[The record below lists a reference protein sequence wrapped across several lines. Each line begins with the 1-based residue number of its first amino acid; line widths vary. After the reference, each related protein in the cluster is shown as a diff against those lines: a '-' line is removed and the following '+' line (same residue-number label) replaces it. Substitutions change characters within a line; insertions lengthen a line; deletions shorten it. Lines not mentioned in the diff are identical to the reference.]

1 MSDWPKKETLQIEFK
16 SDPVG
21 GLSDKSVADAVVGL
35 ANAQGGV
42 LYIGIDDNGTIS
54 GLRSEKWRNPKKA
67 AAFISNY
74 TVPPLLVETDLVPA
88 EKDRWVLTIKVPKA
102 QGLCATRDGKVL
114 RRRIKVDGRP
124 ENIPMFPQEY
134 SGRLSELG
142 LLDYSAQVLPES
154 SYADI
159 DAQERNRLRKII
171 RANRGESALLELAD
185 EDLDKALGVVRA
197 VDGKLRPTVA
207 GLLLLGK
214 KESIATLLP
223 TSKVAFQVLT
233 GTDVRDNIEVQ
244 SPLLS
249 TFEELLY
256 RFSAWNPEQEFQE
269 GLFRVPV
276 PEFSERAFREGIVN
290 ALCHRDYTR
299 LGSVV
304 VQVSNEGLLILSPGG
319 FIDDITQDNLLTAD
333 PHGRN
338 PLLSD
343 MFKRIGLAERTGRGI
358 DRIFEGSILYGRPL
372 PDYSESTSDSVH
384 LFIPRMKADF
394 NFHRL
399 ILSCRENH
407 PELLTMST
415 LMILSLL
422 RSERR
427 LALPNLV
434 ELCHLSAV
442 RVQRQIEILL
452 KEGFIEA
459 VGTGKNQEYILSE
472 AVYKAQDQTIRN
484 VNRSDLRALRLE
496 ELVLGAATKN
506 EGITRSDVVG
516 LLHINAQAAYRLLLR
531 LTEQGKLRKEGK
543 RCLLY
548 TSDAADE

>member
-159 DAQERNRLRKII
+159 DAQERNRLRKLI
-171 RANRGESALLELAD
+171 RVNRSESALLELAD

-233 GTDVRDNIEVQ
+233 GTDVRENIEVQ
-244 SPLLS
+244 LPLLS

-304 VQVSNEGLLILSPGG
+304 VQVSNEGLLILSPVG

-333 PHGRN
+333 PRGRN

-516 LLHINAQAAYRLLLR
+516 LLHINAQAAYRLLQR

-543 RCLLY
+543 RRHTKY
-548 TSDAADE
+548 FVP

>member
-102 QGLCATRDGKVL
+102 QGLCATRDGKAL

-124 ENIPMFPQEY
+124 KNIPMFPQEY

-159 DAQERNRLRKII
+159 DAQERNRLRKLI
-171 RANRGESALLELAD
+171 RVNRSESALLELAD

-233 GTDVRDNIEVQ
+233 GTDVRENIEVQ
-244 SPLLS
+244 PPLLS

-333 PHGRN
+333 PRGRN

-484 VNRSDLRALRLE
+484 VNRSDLRALKLE

-516 LLHINAQAAYRLLLR
+516 LLHINAQAAYRLLQR

-543 RCLLY
+543 RRHTKY
-548 TSDAADE
+548 FVP

>member
-159 DAQERNRLRKII
+159 DAQERNRLRKLI
-171 RANRGESALLELAD
+171 RVNRSESALLELAD

-233 GTDVRDNIEVQ
+233 GTDVRENIEVQ
-244 SPLLS
+244 PPLLS

-333 PHGRN
+333 PRGRN

-452 KEGFIEA
+452 KEGLIEA

-484 VNRSDLRALRLE
+484 VNRSDLRALKLE

-516 LLHINAQAAYRLLLR
+516 LLHINAQAAYRLLQR

-543 RCLLY
+543 RRHTKY
-548 TSDAADE
+548 FVP

>member
-74 TVPPLLVETDLVPA
+74 TVPPLLVETDLVQA

-124 ENIPMFPQEY
+124 KNIPMFPQEY

-159 DAQERNRLRKII
+159 DAQERNRLRKLI
-171 RANRGESALLELAD
+171 RVNRSESALLELAD

-233 GTDVRDNIEVQ
+233 GTDVRENIEVQ
-244 SPLLS
+244 LPLLS

-299 LGSVV
+299 LDSVV

-333 PHGRN
+333 PRGRN

-543 RCLLY
+543 RRHTKY
-548 TSDAADE
+548 FVP

>member
-42 LYIGIDDNGTIS
+42 LYIGIDDNRTIS

-159 DAQERNRLRKII
+159 DAQERNRLRELI
-171 RANRGESALLELAD
+171 RVNRGESALLELAD

-233 GTDVRDNIEVQ
+233 GTDVRENIEVQ
-244 SPLLS
+244 PPLLS

-333 PHGRN
+333 PRGRN

-543 RCLLY
+543 RRHTKY
-548 TSDAADE
+548 FVP

>member
-142 LLDYSAQVLPES
+142 LLDYSAQALPES

-159 DAQERNRLRKII
+159 DAQERNRLRKLI
-171 RANRGESALLELAD
+171 RVNRSESALLELAD

-233 GTDVRDNIEVQ
+233 GTDVRENIEVQ
-244 SPLLS
+244 LPLLS

-319 FIDDITQDNLLTAD
+319 FIDDITQNNLLTAD
-333 PHGRN
+333 PRGRN

-452 KEGFIEA
+452 KEGLIEA

-543 RCLLY
+543 RRHTKY
-548 TSDAADE
+548 FVP

>member
-42 LYIGIDDNGTIS
+42 LYIGIDDTGTIS

-88 EKDRWVLTIKVPKA
+88 EKDQWVLTIKVPKA

-159 DAQERNRLRKII
+159 DAQERNRLRKLI
-171 RANRGESALLELAD
+171 RVNRSESALLELAD

-233 GTDVRDNIEVQ
+233 GTDVRENIEVQ
-244 SPLLS
+244 LPLLS

-333 PHGRN
+333 PRGRN

-543 RCLLY
+543 RRHTKY
-548 TSDAADE
+548 FVP

>member
-159 DAQERNRLRKII
+159 DAQERNRLRKLI
-171 RANRGESALLELAD
+171 RVNRSESALLEFAD

-233 GTDVRDNIEVQ
+233 GTDVRENIEVQ
-244 SPLLS
+244 PPLLS

-333 PHGRN
+333 PRGRN

-484 VNRSDLRALRLE
+484 VNRSDLRALKLE

-516 LLHINAQAAYRLLLR
+516 LLHINAQAAYRLLQR

-543 RCLLY
+543 RRHTKY
-548 TSDAADE
+548 FVP

>member
-16 SDPVG
+16 SDSVG
-21 GLSDKSVADAVVGL
+21 GLSDKAVVDAVVGL

-74 TVPPLLVETDLVPA
+74 TVPPLLLETDLVPA

-159 DAQERNRLRKII
+159 DAQERNRLRKLI

-233 GTDVRDNIEVQ
+233 GTDVRENIEVQ
-244 SPLLS
+244 LPLLS

-333 PHGRN
+333 PRGRN

-516 LLHINAQAAYRLLLR
+516 LLHINAQAAYRLLQR

-543 RCLLY
+543 RRHTKY
-548 TSDAADE
+548 FVP

>member
-74 TVPPLLVETDLVPA
+74 TVPPLLVETDLVPS

-159 DAQERNRLRKII
+159 DAQERNRLRKLI
-171 RANRGESALLELAD
+171 RVNRSESALLELAD

-233 GTDVRDNIEVQ
+233 GTDVRENIEVQ
-244 SPLLS
+244 PPLLS

-333 PHGRN
+333 PRGRN

-484 VNRSDLRALRLE
+484 VNRSDLRALKLE

-516 LLHINAQAAYRLLLR
+516 LLHINAQAAYRLLQR

-543 RCLLY
+543 RRHTKY
-548 TSDAADE
+548 FVP

>member
-159 DAQERNRLRKII
+159 DAQERNRLRKLI
-171 RANRGESALLELAD
+171 RVNRSESALLELAD

-233 GTDVRDNIEVQ
+233 GTDVRESIEVQ
-244 SPLLS
+244 LPLLS

-333 PHGRN
+333 PRGRN

-543 RCLLY
+543 RRHTKY
-548 TSDAADE
+548 FVP

>member
-1 MSDWPKKETLQIEFK
+1 MLDWPKKETLQIEFK

-233 GTDVRDNIEVQ
+233 GTDVRENIEVQ
-244 SPLLS
+244 LPLLS

-333 PHGRN
+333 PRGRN

-543 RCLLY
+543 RRHTKY
-548 TSDAADE
+548 FVP